1 MSSNK
6 TEMQNQLQKLLAEV
20 NTLKQQ
26 IESMPDEKV
35 VWEPK
40 GGNWYVTNSGEV
52 EQEYTTDDCR
62 LFGIEYQTKELAE
75 QALVAMRIHNRLL
88 AYRAEFC
95 PDYEPDWNDSNAV
108 KYCVYFNTC
117 SEKYGFS
124 SNATYQMLGSV
135 YFPREVAET
144 LVNKL
149 NSGEVVL

>member
-1 MSSNK
+1 MSTNK
-6 TEMQNQLQKLLAEV
+6 TEMQNKLQKLLAEV

-26 IESMPDEKV
+26 IESIPDEKV

-40 GGNWYVTNSGEV
+40 GGLFYIHHRGYVEEMASE
-52 EQEYTTDDCR
+52 DKCR
-62 LFGIEYQTKELAE
+62 NFGAEYQTKELAE

-88 AYRAEFC
+88 AYKAELY
-95 PDYEPDWNDSNAV
+95 PDYEPDWNDSNVV

-117 SEKYGFS
+117 SENYGFS
-124 SNATYQMLGSV
+124 SNATCQMLGSV